1 MVTTDFENE
10 MRVIKA
16 RSSKK
21 GFVLWQMNPR
31 MWYVELA
38 AGDNSAIL
46 SCDPLPIW
54 RDSDE
59 QHEDRLEESWTI
71 DEVASKAAALERGMS
86 GNDEFSL

>member
-38 AGDNSAIL
+38 AGDNSVRAGCNGRLLWTHGSGLIL
-46 SCDPLPIW
+46 QKEP
-54 RDSDE
+54 
-59 QHEDRLEESWTI
+59 
-71 DEVASKAAALERGMS
+71 
-86 GNDEFSL
+86 